1 MTEEEEKIVKRFEA
15 RVRHLILLY
24 HKQQEQIVTLNDRV
38 QQLNS
43 ELSDLNSSYRHLKDA
58 KRIEVKSTDL
68 SDTKR
73 RLSNLV
79 REVDQ
84 CITMLSHEAEMP
96 QI

>member
-1 MTEEEEKIVKRFEA
+1 MTKEEDKIVKRFEA

-24 HKQQEQIVTLNDRV
+24 HKQQEQIVALNERV
-38 QQLNS
+38 EQLTS
-43 ELSDLNSSYRHLKDA
+43 ELSDLNSKYKHLKDA

-68 SDTKR
+68 TDTKR

>member
-1 MTEEEEKIVKRFEA
+1 MTEEEDKIVKRFEA

-43 ELSDLNSSYRHLKDA
+43 ELLDLNSSYKHLKDA

>member
-1 MTEEEEKIVKRFEA
+1 MTEEEDKIIKRFEA

-24 HKQQEQIVTLNDRV
+24 HKQQEEVIALQNQV
-38 QQLNS
+38 QLLTS
-43 ELSDLNSSYRHLKDA
+43 ELAELDSKYKHLKDA

-68 SDTKR
+68 TDTKR
-73 RLSNLV
+73 RLSKLV

>member
-1 MTEEEEKIVKRFEA
+1 MTEEEDKIVKRFEA

-43 ELSDLNSSYRHLKDA
+43 ELSDLNSSYKHLKDA